1 MVSAPVAAAYVGA
14 IRIVRISQPSALMAE
29 RSSLANALSDRYEIE
44 REAGAGGMA
53 TVYLARDI
61 RHARQVALKVLH
73 PDLAAALGPERFLA
87 EIRTT
92 ANLQHPHILPLH
104 DSGDANGFLFYVMPF
119 VAGESLRQRLERETQ
134 LPIDDAVRITREVL
148 SALDYAHRHGIVHR
162 DIKPE
167 NILLHDGAA
176 LVADFGIALAV
187 QQAGTQRMTQTG
199 LSLGTPHYMSPE
211 QAMGEKNVD
220 GRADIY
226 AAGAVLY
233 EMLTGEPPFTG
244 ASTQAIVAKV
254 MTERPMSPRTV
265 RDTIPSHVETAVMRA
280 LAKLP
285 ADRFATAKQFA
296 DALEGRETADTA
308 AEVARG
314 SFRAPSAGRRAL
326 PWLAGIALGLL
337 LGGGA
342 ALQWRASHTASPETV
357 RFTVEPPPGMAL
369 YDGIFERP
377 FALSAD
383 GRSILFTAGPKAA
396 LYLRR
401 LDQLAPTRV
410 MGVDR
415 PIDFHFSPDGETVAY
430 TPAASARNLKTIKVG
445 AAETNGGT
453 TIFADSAPQ
462 FFAWTHAQDIFYS
475 DTRGIFRVSSRGG
488 VPRRIVA
495 RDTSDWSWFIPSI
508 LEDGRTLAFRAQQR
522 GKFGEGGGQ
531 LRVVSAD
538 GLPVTKVDLEVQGVL
553 GFAKGFLMYGV
564 RDGRIMGVP
573 FDLKARAVRG
583 EPVTLLEGVVSPI
596 WGLSAS
602 LGDNGTLAY
611 MSGVSTTRVDIVD
624 EHGTT
629 MSTLP
634 LEPRRLMGVEWS
646 PDGTRILIQSGPL
659 ETSDLWVYD
668 VATRIATRLTQNAR
682 VQAPE
687 WTPDGKRVAFMGW
700 DANGGI
706 VIMWL
711 PADGSAPAEP
721 IAVAAAAG
729 VKRGFLFSPDGKY
742 LLALTSQL
750 GKSKPASPILAVP
763 LAGGPGI
770 PLLSGVKVP
779 FPPHVSPDGHWMA
792 YSSEEGERREVYIR
806 PFPSGSGRLQLSQ
819 NGGDSPQWS
828 ADGRRIIYRA
838 PGSYRVATLDVSGAL
853 PRLVRDDSLF
863 ADAERREFSVHPDGK
878 RFAMLRD
885 GGERPRLIVV
895 THWLDEA
902 LAKLRQR

>member
-1 MVSAPVAAAYVGA
+1 MT
-14 IRIVRISQPSALMAE
+14 E
-29 RSSLANALSDRYEIE
+29 RSSLTHALSDRYEIE
-44 REAGAGGMA
+44 REVGAGGMA

-61 RHARQVALKVLH
+61 KHARQVALKVLH

-104 DSGDANGFLFYVMPF
+104 DSGDADGFLFYVMPF

-134 LPIDDAVRITREVL
+134 LPIDEAVRITREVL

-220 GRADIY
+220 GRADVY

-244 ASTQAIVAKV
+244 ASVQAIVAKV

-265 RDTIPSHVETAVMRA
+265 RDTVPPYVEAAVMRA

-285 ADRFATAKQFA
+285 ADRFGTAKEFA
-296 DALEGRETADTA
+296 DALDGRGNAGA
-308 AEVARG
+308 AEAAARASG
-314 SFRAPSAGRRAL
+314 ATSTGRRAL
-326 PWLAGIALGLL
+326 PWFVAGALSMLL
-337 LGGGA
+337 LAGGA
-342 ALQWRASHTASPETV
+342 ALQWRASHRAPPETV
-357 RFTVEPPPGMAL
+357 RFTVDPPAGL
-369 YDGIFERP
+369 SIYEGNFERP

-410 MGVDR
+410 VGVDR
-415 PIDFHFSPDGETVAY
+415 PFDFQFSPDGEFIAY
-430 TPAASARNLKTIKVG
+430 TPVASTTNLKKIKIG
-445 AAETNGGT
+445 AAEVSGGI

-475 DTRGIFRVSSRGG
+475 NRRGIWRVPSSGG
-488 VPRRIVA
+488 VPRRIVT
-495 RDTSDWSWFIPSI
+495 RDTSDWDWYIPSI
-508 LEDGRTLAFRAQQR
+508 LPDGRTLAFRAQPR
-522 GKFGEGGGQ
+522 GQFGERGGQ
-531 LRVVSAD
+531 LRVVSVD
-538 GLPVTKVDLEVQGVL
+538 GGPVTQVDLEVQDVL
-553 GFAKGFLMYGV
+553 GFAQDFLIYGV

-573 FDLKARAVRG
+573 FDLKSRAVRG
-583 EPVTLLEGVVSPI
+583 EPVTLVEGVTSRI
-596 WGLSAS
+596 LGLSAS
-602 LGDNGTLAY
+602 LGGNGTLAY
-611 MSGVSTTRVDIVD
+611 MSGVTTTRVDIMN
-624 EHGTT
+624 EHGATV
-629 MSTLP
+629 STLP
-634 LEPRRLMGVEWS
+634 LEPRRLMGVRWS
-646 PDGTRILIQSGPL
+646 PDGTRILVQSGPL
-659 ETSDLWVYD
+659 GESDLWVYD
-668 VATRIATRLTQNAR
+668 LATRIATRLTQSGE
-682 VQAPE
+682 VQGPE
-687 WTPDGKRVAFMGW
+687 WTADGKRVAFLGLG
-700 DANGGI
+700 AHGN

-729 VKRGFLFSPDGKY
+729 VTGGFEFTPDGKY
-742 LLALTSQL
+742 LLAYTSRGSNSKFTSQY
-750 GKSKPASPILAVP
+750 LAVP
-763 LAGGPGI
+763 LAGGPSI
-770 PLLSGVKVP
+770 PLLAGVKVP
-779 FPPHVSPDGHWMA
+779 LAPHVSPDGRWIA
-792 YSSEEGERREVYIR
+792 YSSEEGERREVYVR
-806 PFPSGSGRLQLSQ
+806 PFPSGSGRLQLST
-819 NGGDSPQWS
+819 NGGDRPQWS
-828 ADGRRIIYRA
+828 GDGRRITYRA

-863 ADAERREFSVHPDGK
+863 ADTERKEFSVHPDGK
-878 RFAMLRD
+878 RFAILRD
-885 GGERPRLIVV
+885 AGEGAKLVVV

-902 LAKLRQR
+902 LAKLRHH